1 MKKFTEGNI
10 TGNTLTHMIHCEDL
24 LLEGYAACNFMYDT
38 LEDVFDALKGNT
50 PRSNSKI
57 SLKVDGSPNIGIASD
72 YHGQAFVFMKHAFR
86 KDKETGRSVL
96 KREKVAFT
104 KEDLPNVSDTPEV
117 QYKLGQ
123 LLEVAKEIGIP
134 KDEIWSGD
142 FLFSNRDLKKGV
154 FEGVECI
161 YFQPNTIVY
170 AIPVT
175 DPLAQRIANCKFGAV
190 WHTRY
195 RGEDFDHL
203 DVDFDVNIDRI
214 NELPDVFQIDANLP
228 SIAGRVTLTEEETK
242 YADAFLN
249 AIQFHLKV
257 LTETPYYKKLISNG
271 DYKALLNEYR
281 NYSIR
286 RDSQTIKVQDFLGWV
301 SEKFDK
307 KISVMKTEKGQA
319 SWRAKKEEILNFL
332 QPDELQD
339 VLNVQSEVVT
349 LKEAFIQKLNKL
361 SSFKTYL
368 QYRDLGY
375 LPANSEGY
383 AVSDIDGNV
392 QKLVS
397 RLEFSKANFSPDVIK
412 GWDSEKRT
420 IKESQIKKFREDLDS
435 DKLEA
440 DNLVKEVS
448 TEVGVEDKK
457 ASKLMPKSKKALYT
471 LKPADGGKREPKA
484 IEFHQ
489 NLEGKGVSNELIW
502 DGGDRG
508 TTPVISFDQG
518 ELTAEIQFKPFKGGA
533 EGTADDEEFWAFV
546 IAALTCHREDL
557 IPKNEHG
564 EKGMDTFDYEG
575 IKGGRAGELEN
586 YVEGSKE
593 LIKNIFLPDTP
604 YILFREDRIIN
615 LTGQGSYS
623 QSLHTLINKAA
634 TEIRGSAFKKDS
646 WNPSDIVACTPQAYE
661 EFVKEW
667 NSELTYAK
675 EGLVDSFDMF
685 NATLKN
691 YLASREVIG
700 ISLKKI
706 SDVGRIHIEKV
717 NMKESEDELNNPTSP
732 SREVTYR
739 CTRYPSVDLR
749 SESEGGL
756 VAGIQIEAD
765 LTNPGETLLLK
776 YKTGGG
782 TTLQLEGTIAKQSA
796 KLGKCPKFLLGDLLR
811 EYGVRLGRE
820 SSYAESKD
828 LMQGFADIDSV
839 DVDTRMQ
846 VGKLE
851 DEIQE
856 ILSCEDLN
864 LKADGKPLSI
874 ENIKALARKK
884 PENTPDENA
893 QAMWPRIIDFLDLL
907 AKAKNSE
914 EEGAIDNV
922 VRRLYRG
929 AKKEFDS
936 CAPFIK
942 VW

>member
-1 MKKFTEGNI
+1 MEKFTEGNI

-38 LEDVFDALKGNT
+38 LEDVFDTLKGNT
-50 PRSNSKI
+50 PRSSSKV
-57 SLKVDGSPNIGIASD
+57 SQKWDGSPACAVASD
-72 YHGQAFVFMKHAFR
+72 YNGQAFVFMKHAFR
-86 KDKETGRSVL
+86 KDKETGRSIL
-96 KREKVAFT
+96 RREKVAFT

-134 KDEIWSGD
+134 KNEIWAGD

-242 YADAFLN
+242 YADAFLS

-257 LTETPYYKKLISNG
+257 LTETPYYKKLIANG

-286 RDSQTIKVQDFLGWV
+286 KDSQTIKVQDFFAWV

-307 KISVMKTEKGQA
+307 KIAAMKTEKGQA
-319 SWRAKKEEILNFL
+319 SWKAKKEEILNFL

-339 VLNVQSEVVT
+339 ILNVQSEVVT

-420 IKESQIKKFREDLDS
+420 IKESQIKKFREDLNS
-435 DKLEA
+435 DNAEIDK
-440 DNLVKEVS
+440 LVKEVS
-448 TEVGVEDKK
+448 AEVGVEDKK
-457 ASKLMPKSKKALYT
+457 KPKEATPRSKKALYM
-471 LKPADGGKREPKA
+471 LKPSDGGDRKPKA
-484 IEFHQ
+484 VEFHQ

-502 DGGDRG
+502 NGGDRG
-508 TTPVISFDQG
+508 TTPVINFDQG
-518 ELTAEIQFKPFKGGA
+518 ELTAEIQFKPVKGGA
-533 EGTADDEEFWAFV
+533 EGTAEDEEFWAFM

-557 IPKNEHG
+557 IPKSEG
-564 EKGMDTFDYEG
+564 DMETFDYEG
-575 IKGGRAGELEN
+575 IKGGRSGELEN
-586 YVEGSKE
+586 YIKSSKDIIDR
-593 LIKNIFLPDTP
+593 LFLPDTP
-604 YILFREDRIIN
+604 YIMFRGDRIIN
-615 LTGQGSYS
+615 LTDEGDYS
-623 QSLHTLINKAA
+623 QSIHTLINKAPTA
-634 TEIRGSAFKKDS
+634 VMGASYQKDS
-646 WNPSDIVACTPQAYE
+646 WNPSDIVACAPQVYD
-661 EFVKEW
+661 EFIKEW
-667 NSELTYAK
+667 NMKLEWAK
-675 EGLVDSFDMF
+675 EKVITSFDSFND
-685 NATLKN
+685 TLKK
-691 YLASREVIG
+691 YLASRQIIG

-706 SDVGRIHIEKV
+706 SQVGQIHIEKA
-717 NMKESEDELNNPTSP
+717 NMKESEDELNSP
-732 SREVTYR
+732 
-739 CTRYPSVDLR
+739 
-749 SESEGGL
+749 
-756 VAGIQIEAD
+756 A
-765 LTNPGETLLLK
+765 
-776 YKTGGG
+776 
-782 TTLQLEGTIAKQSA
+782 
-796 KLGKCPKFLLGDLLR
+796 
-811 EYGVRLGRE
+811 
-820 SSYAESKD
+820 SS
-828 LMQGFADIDSV
+828 
-839 DVDTRMQ
+839 
-846 VGKLE
+846 
-851 DEIQE
+851 
-856 ILSCEDLN
+856 
-864 LKADGKPLSI
+864 
-874 ENIKALARKK
+874 
-884 PENTPDENA
+884 
-893 QAMWPRIIDFLDLL
+893 
-907 AKAKNSE
+907 
-914 EEGAIDNV
+914 
-922 VRRLYRG
+922 
-929 AKKEFDS
+929 
-936 CAPFIK
+936 
-942 VW
+942 

>member
-1 MKKFTEGNI
+1 MEKFTEGNI
-10 TGNTLTHMIHCEDL
+10 TGNVLTHMIHCEDL

-38 LEDVFDALKGNT
+38 LEDVFDTLKGNT
-50 PRSNSKI
+50 PSRSTKI
-57 SLKVDGSPNIGIASD
+57 KLKVDGSPNIGIASD

-435 DKLEA
+435 DNAEV
-440 DNLVKEVS
+440 DRIVKEVS
-448 TEVGVEDKK
+448 AEVGVEDKK
-457 ASKLMPKSKKALYT
+457 DPKPATTRSKKALYV
-471 LKPADGGKREPKA
+471 LKPSDGGGREGKA
-484 IEFHQ
+484 QDFHQ
-489 NLEGKGVSNELIW
+489 TLEVKGVSNELYH
-502 DGGDRG
+502 GGSGG
-508 TTPVISFDQG
+508 TTPVINFDQG
-518 ELTAEIQFKPFKGGA
+518 ELTVEIQFKPGQSGA
-533 EGTADDEEFWAFV
+533 ETTAADEEFWAFV

-557 IPKNEHG
+557 IPKSE
-564 EKGMDTFDYEG
+564 EGMETFDYEG
-575 IKGGRAGELEN
+575 VKGGRKGELEN
-586 YVEGSKE
+586 YKKSAQE
-593 LIKNIFLPDTP
+593 LIDRIFLPNTP
-604 YILFREDRIIN
+604 YILFRGDRIIN
-615 LTGQGSYS
+615 LSGKGDYN
-623 QSLHTLINKAA
+623 QSLHTLINEA
-634 TEIRGSAFKKDS
+634 SAEVMGTLFQKDT
-646 WNPSDIVACTPQAYE
+646 WNPSDIVACTPQAYKA
-661 EFVKEW
+661 FVSDWQKALDMMEDDKI
-667 NSELTYAK
+667 ER
-675 EGLVDSFDMF
+675 SFNIF
-685 NATLKN
+685 NDLLRS
-691 YLASREVIG
+691 YLSSRWVIG

-706 SDVGRIHIEKV
+706 TGNIHIEKV
-717 NMKESEDELNNPTSP
+717 NVKESEEELNESP
-732 SREVTYR
+732 APEKIITYKR
-739 CTRYPSVDLR
+739 TRYPSVELR
-749 SESEGGL
+749 SESKGL

-765 LTNPGETLLLK
+765 VSGEDIPNETLILK
-776 YKTGGG
+776 YRMSGDPTMQVDG
-782 TTLQLEGTIAKQSA
+782 QIEKQAA
-796 KLGKCPKFLLGDLLR
+796 KLGKCPKFIVNELFE
-811 EYGVRLGRE
+811 EYNIHRKKELNFKDSAILMNSF
-820 SSYAESKD
+820 SS
-828 LMQGFADIDSV
+828 GTGIDEE
-839 DVDTRMQ
+839 TRKQ
-846 VGKLE
+846 L
-851 DEIQE
+851 DEILNCQ
-856 ILSCEDLN
+856 DLN
-864 LKADGKPLSI
+864 LQPDGTPLNVESL
-874 ENIKALARKK
+874 EALAKK
-884 PENTPDENA
+884 EPKDRPDELA
-893 QAMWPRIIDFLDLL
+893 KAMWPRIIDFLNLL
-907 AKAKNSE
+907 ARARGKDE
-914 EEGAIDNV
+914 IDTV
-922 VRRLYRG
+922 IHRLYKG
-929 AKKEFDS
+929 AKKEFES

-942 VW
+942 IW

>member
-1 MKKFTEGNI
+1 MRLKEKKVLEESYLQCD
-10 TGNTLTHMIHCEDL
+10 LTSGTHNFYVYTSPDSRLLIHNC
-24 LLEGYAACNFMYDT
+24 
-38 LEDVFDALKGNT
+38 
-50 PRSNSKI
+50 
-57 SLKVDGSPNIGIASD
+57 PNIGIASD

-96 KREKVAFT
+96 KKEKVAFT

-154 FEGVECI
+154 FEGIECL

-170 AIPVT
+170 AIPAE
-175 DPLAQRIANCKFGAV
+175 DPLAQRIASCKFGAA

-242 YADAFLN
+242 YADAFLS

-257 LTETPYYKKLISNG
+257 LTETPYYKKLIANG

-286 RDSQTIKVQDFLGWV
+286 KDSQTIRVQDFFAWV

-307 KISVMKTEKGQA
+307 KIAAMKTEKGQA

-332 QPDELQD
+332 QPNELQD
-339 VLNVQSEVVT
+339 ILNVQSEVVT

-420 IKESQIKKFREDLDS
+420 IKESQIKKFKEDLEL
-435 DKLEA
+435 DKLEM

-448 TEVGVEDKK
+448 VEVGVENKK
-457 ASKLMPKSKKALYT
+457 DSKLMPKSKKALYT
-471 LKPADGGKREPKA
+471 LKPSDGGKRVSKA
-484 IEFHQ
+484 IDFHQ
-489 NLEGKGVSNELIW
+489 NLEGRGISNELIF
-502 DGGDRG
+502 DGGDGG
-508 TTPVISFDQG
+508 TTPEITFDQG
-518 ELTAEIQFKPFKGGA
+518 ELTAEIQFKPVSGGA
-533 EGTADDEEFWAFV
+533 EITADDEEFWAFV

-586 YVEGSKE
+586 YIEGSKE

-615 LTGQGSYS
+615 LTGQGSYT

-634 TEIRGSAFKKDS
+634 GEIRGPGFKKDS
-646 WNPSDIVACTPQAYE
+646 WNPSDIVACVPQAYE

-667 NSELTYAK
+667 NSKLTYAE
-675 EGLVDSFDMF
+675 EGLVGSFDMF

-706 SDVGRIHIEKV
+706 SDVGKIHIEKV
-717 NMKESEDELNNPTSP
+717 NMKESEDELNSP
-732 SREVTYR
+732 ASHDREVTYR
-739 CTRYPSVDLR
+739 CTRYPSIDLR

-765 LTNPGETLLLK
+765 LTNPDETLLLK

-828 LMQGFADIDSV
+828 LMQGFADIDGVSI
-839 DVDTRMQ
+839 DTRIQ
-846 VGKLE
+846 VEKLK

-856 ILSCEDLN
+856 IINCEGLN
-864 LKADGKPLSI
+864 LKADGTLLSV
-874 ENIKALARKK
+874 ESLEALARKK
-884 PENTPDENA
+884 PENISDEIA

-907 AKAKNSE
+907 AKAKNA
-914 EEGAIDNV
+914 GNIDTV
-922 VRRLYRG
+922 IRRLYKG
-929 AKKEFDS
+929 AKKEFES